1 MIPGNL
7 AKRYARA
14 LLELADSPM
23 KRDRF
28 EKDLNSLAATS
39 HVPDETGTPLALTLD
54 AGRYPLS
61 QRRALGAAI
70 CKRLM
75 ADPTVTKF
83 LDLVVERGRASG
95 LPQIAMQYAEL
106 ADAQAGRVR
115 ATVTAA
121 TPVGPG
127 ALAQVKTALEGATG
141 KKVLLEQEVD
151 PELIGGVVTQVG
163 SYRLDRSVKT
173 MLEQMRSGLKQGA

>member
-1 MIPGNL
+1 MIQGNL

-28 EKDLNSLAATS
+28 EKDLNALAETS
-39 HVPDETGTPLALTLD
+39 EVLDETGTPLALTLD

-75 ADPTVTKF
+75 TDATVTKF

-95 LPQIAMQYAEL
+95 LRQIAAQYAEL

-115 ATVTAA
+115 ATVTSA
-121 TPVGPG
+121 TPLAPG
-127 ALAQVKTALEGATG
+127 ATAQVKTALESATG
-141 KKVLLEQEVD
+141 KKVL
-151 PELIGGVVTQVG
+151 
-163 SYRLDRSVKT
+163 
-173 MLEQMRSGLKQGA
+173 